1 MKVKVK
7 KVKGPKIE
15 IVDIRDEFIKLDSLL
30 KFSMVA
36 ETGGEAKMLIQGG
49 QVLVNGE
56 VCTMRGKKMRDGDK
70 AQYGDRIVE
79 VSVV

>member
-1 MKVKVK
+1 MKSEII
-7 KVKGPKIE
+7 KIN
-15 IVDIRDEFIKLDSLL
+15 DEFIKLDSLL
-30 KFSMVA
+30 KFSGLA
-36 ETGGEAKMLIQGG
+36 ETGGEAKVLIQSG

-79 VSVV
+79 VAVV

>member
-1 MKVKVK
+1 MKSEII
-7 KVKGPKIE
+7 KIN
-15 IVDIRDEFIKLDSLL
+15 DEFIKLDSLL
-30 KFSMVA
+30 KYSGLA
-36 ETGGEAKMLIQGG
+36 ETGGEAKVLIQSG

>member
-1 MKVKVK
+1 MRS
-7 KVKGPKIE
+7 E
-15 IVDIRDEFIKLDSLL
+15 IITINDEFIKLDNLL
-30 KFSMVA
+30 KFSGLA
-36 ETGGEAKMLIQGG
+36 QTGGEAKVLIQSG

-79 VSVV
+79 VSVS